1 VRQTKLN
8 GRQIE
13 GVTITNHTLSIM
25 IVQLSGPRT
34 RRAKSKDK
42 KAKDSKAATDEKRP
56 RTAFTSEQLE
66 KLRQEFQANS

>member
-1 VRQTKLN
+1 MMMVQQT
-8 GRQIE
+8 
-13 GVTITNHTLSIM
+13 
-25 IVQLSGPRT
+25 GPRT

-42 KAKDSKAATDEKRP
+42 KAKDPKVSTDEKRP

>member
-1 VRQTKLN
+1 MSM
-8 GRQIE
+8 I
-13 GVTITNHTLSIM
+13 ITYLTLAIARKPP
-25 IVQLSGPRT
+25 GPRT

-42 KAKDSKAATDEKRP
+42 KAKDPKLGADEKRP